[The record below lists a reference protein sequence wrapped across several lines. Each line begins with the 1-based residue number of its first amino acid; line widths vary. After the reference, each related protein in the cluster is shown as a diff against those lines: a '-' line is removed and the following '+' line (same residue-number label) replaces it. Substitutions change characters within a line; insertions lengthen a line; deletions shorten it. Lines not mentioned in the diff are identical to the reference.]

1 MRLVSIIT
9 DLDIPEDEMLEKNL
23 CLHCKKCMKN
33 CPSKCFSENGKDI
46 YKIGM
51 TRRLEPMD
59 RIKELSSASV
69 PFEFDVHAMI
79 FSDNAPELEAT
90 LHKYFEKRSVNRV
103 NLRKEFFNVT
113 LDEIE
118 SIVKSNYNNTVEFTK
133 IPAASEYRQTLEILK
148 NE

>member
-1 MRLVSIIT
+1 MC
-9 DLDIPEDEMLEKNL
+9 MLW
-23 CLHCKKCMKN
+23 
-33 CPSKCFSENGKDI
+33 FF
-46 YKIGM
+46 
-51 TRRLEPMD
+51 
-59 RIKELSSASV
+59 RI
-69 PFEFDVHAMI
+69 
-79 FSDNAPELEAT
+79 NAPELEAT